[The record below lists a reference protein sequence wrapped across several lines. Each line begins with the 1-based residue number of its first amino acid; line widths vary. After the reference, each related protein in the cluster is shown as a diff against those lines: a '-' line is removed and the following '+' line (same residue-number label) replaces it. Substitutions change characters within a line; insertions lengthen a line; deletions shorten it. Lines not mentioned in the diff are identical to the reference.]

1 MDLKFTFFVLV
12 LQIVLTISS
21 AEEEKKEPQLENFSV
36 AATKFSSELYQ
47 VMRVE
52 C

>member
-12 LQIVLTISS
+12 LQIVLTFSS
-21 AEEEKKEPQLENFSV
+21 AEEAKEPQLENFAV